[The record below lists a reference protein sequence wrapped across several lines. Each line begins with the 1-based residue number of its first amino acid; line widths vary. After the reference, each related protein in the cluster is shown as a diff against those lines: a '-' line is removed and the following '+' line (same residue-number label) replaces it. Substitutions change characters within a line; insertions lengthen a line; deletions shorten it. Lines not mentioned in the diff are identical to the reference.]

1 MGLDMYLYAKKTVS
15 SNYDTPENQE
25 LYKSLVNT
33 MNASHFEASEDQLR
47 FADVRVQLAY
57 WRKANEIHNF
67 FISECADGKDDC
79 SPVYVFRKNLNEL
92 LRRCNLILE
101 TKDVEIAKNTL
112 PTKSGFFFGG
122 TEYDEYYFQSLEET
136 KKVLEN
142 ILQNSQDDWEFEYQA
157 SW

>member
-1 MGLDMYLYAKKTVS
+1 MGLDMYLYAKKTFS
-15 SNYDTPENQE
+15 SKYDTPENQND
-25 LYKSLVNT
+25 YKHLVNM
-33 MNASHFEASEDQLR
+33 MNASNFEASKDELR

-67 FISECADGKDDC
+67 FISECANGEDNC
-79 SPVYVFRKNLNEL
+79 LPVWVSRKNLSEL

-112 PTKSGFFFGG
+112 PTTSGFCFGG
-122 TEYDEYYFQSLEET
+122 TEYDDYYFQSLEHT
-136 KKVLEN
+136 KDVLET
-142 ILQNSQDDWEFEYQA
+142 ILNNPQDDWDFEYQA